1 MRARFPYWMVVCILL
16 FCSASSA
23 QDRAAV
29 TSMLPELGD
38 SSTAALSPQLER
50 RIGLEIMR
58 GIRRDPAFV
67 DDPEVLEYLDLLGM
81 SLVNVS
87 NASSA
92 DFEFFLIADPAINAF
107 AMPGGFVG
115 VHTGLILAAQT
126 ESELAS
132 VLAHEISHVVQHHI
146 ARGLGRQGQ
155 LSIVNIAGMLI
166 GMLAARNSAQAGQAI
181 AMASQA
187 GAVQAQ
193 LAYTREFER
202 EADRVGIDIL
212 QRAGYDVT
220 GMVGFFERLQKATR
234 LYENN
239 APAYLQTHPL
249 TLERLS
255 DMQNRIQV
263 GTYRQRLDRVDFQLI
278 RAKLRAE
285 QGSGTDAAS
294 YFEQQIKERR
304 YSSEGASLYG
314 LSYSYLRTRNF
325 EQAGRQ
331 LELASRSLAPH
342 GMLDLLR
349 GRIQWESGARREA
362 LMTYESAVA
371 RQPGYRPLQ
380 YAYVQTVQRMG
391 EHDRALAILGE
402 LIRRFPNDGKFYS
415 LQAGSFAALNKTLLQ
430 HQAQAEAYLLQG
442 STQAA
447 IEQLQIALKAGDGNF
462 YQLSSVEARLRELKV
477 KLTEE
482 SRVR

>member
-1 MRARFPYWMVVCILL
+1 MLL

-29 TSMLPELGD
+29 APMLPELGD
-38 SSTAALSPQLER
+38 SSTTALSPQLER
-50 RIGLEIMR
+50 RIGVEIMR
-58 GIRRDPAFV
+58 GIRRDPAYV
-67 DDPEVLEYLDLLGM
+67 DDAEVIEYLNVLGM

-87 NASSA
+87 NASSV

-115 VHTGLILAAQT
+115 VHSGLILAAQT

-146 ARGLGRQGQ
+146 ARGRGKQGQ
-155 LSIVNIAGMLI
+155 LSVVNIAGMLI

-187 GAVQAQ
+187 GTLQAQ

-202 EADRVGIDIL
+202 EADRVGIEIL

-249 TLERLS
+249 TVERLS

-285 QGSGTDAAS
+285 QGSGADAAS
-294 YFEQQIKERR
+294 FFEQQIKERR
-304 YSSEGASLYG
+304 YSSEGASMYG
-314 LSYSYLRTRNF
+314 LAYSYLRTRNY
-325 EQAGRQ
+325 EQAGIQ
-331 LELASRSLAPH
+331 LNLANKVLGPH

-349 GRIQWESGARREA
+349 GRIQWESGARRDA
-362 LMTYESAVA
+362 LQTYESAIA

-380 YAYVQTVQRMG
+380 YAHVQALQRMG
-391 EHDRALAILGE
+391 EHERTLVILRE
-402 LIRRFPNDGKFYS
+402 LIRRYPQDGKLYS
-415 LQAGSFAALNKTLLQ
+415 LQAASFAATNRALLQ
-430 HQAQAEAYLLQG
+430 HQAQAEAYFLQG

-447 IEQLQIALKAGDGNF
+447 IEQLQIAMKAGDGNF
-462 YQLSSVEARLRELKV
+462 YQLSSVEARLRELKA
-477 KLTEE
+477 KLMEE
-482 SRVR
+482 SRAR